1 MAVVFHPDEV
11 FDLAFAVRSEEK
23 NGSAELWL
31 SGELDLAGVTVF
43 EQELQRLQRRGY
55 DVAAI
60 DLADLVFIDVV
71 GLHALVAARER
82 SGGIQPPPALRGATP
97 PVTRVFEL
105 LDLDQHLAEPR

>member
-1 MAVVFHPDEV
+1 MAVVFQPDEV
-11 FDLAFAVRSEEK
+11 FDLAFAVRSEETS
-23 NGSAELWL
+23 GGAELWL

-71 GLHALVAARER
+71 GLHALLAARR
-82 SGGIQPPPALRGATP
+82 PGPPPALRGATP

-105 LDLDQHLAEPR
+105 LDLDQHLAERR